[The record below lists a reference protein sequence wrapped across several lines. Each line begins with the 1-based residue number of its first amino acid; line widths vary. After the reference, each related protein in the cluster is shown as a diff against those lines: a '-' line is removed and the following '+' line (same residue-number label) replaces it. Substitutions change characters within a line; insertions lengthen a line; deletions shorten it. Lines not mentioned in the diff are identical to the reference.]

1 MNIKKSV
8 LMLNFYSSIWHVVC
22 IANMFTQISLT
33 NSSSSYGFYTGF
45 TCDIYSS
52 MSLLLRRTL
61 RSGLEH
67 IDVSFAD
74 FAMLFRCICNT
85 EVMKRECRM

>member
-1 MNIKKSV
+1 
-8 LMLNFYSSIWHVVC
+8 
-22 IANMFTQISLT
+22 MFTVLFGMLCVSPICSHKFLLT
-33 NSSSSYGFYTGF
+33 DNLSSYGFYTRF

-52 MSLLLRRTL
+52 MSRLLRRTL

-74 FAMLFRCICNT
+74 FAMLLRCICNT
-85 EVMKRECRM
+85 EVMKRQCRM